1 MSVKA
6 GMGREAGVATTGTA
20 RTSDTLEM
28 SEKSG
33 TDMMA
38 FDGGVEEDKD
48 MDKESDEG
56 WVEVKK
62 KIMLDNIWEMQ
73 SRAEARNNAR
83 TGTVKLL
90 VLRLL
95 FVKLQQAPVLRRI
108 TARARRRACVP
119 SCVRWACGVPEPD
132 PHLLLSRL
140 CDHELPLTWFKHPW
154 LFRTPQTCFSNTSP
168 LERRNLMQIL
178 FPISWPMSSA

>member
-73 SRAEARNNAR
+73 RSRAEQSRSSEQCSDRDCEAPPPP
-83 TGTVKLL
+83 LPPP
-90 VLRLL
+90 LR
-95 FVKLQQAPVLRRI
+95 QAPVLRRI
-108 TARARRRACVP
+108 TARVRRRACVP
-119 SCVRWACGVPEPD
+119 SCVRGGRAVGV
-132 PHLLLSRL
+132 
-140 CDHELPLTWFKHPW
+140 
-154 LFRTPQTCFSNTSP
+154 
-168 LERRNLMQIL
+168 RR
-178 FPISWPMSSA
+178 A